1 MTASML
7 LIDGGL
13 LLDIFGA
20 ILIYFCSFSKVL
32 SANGE
37 GPLYVE
43 TEPKTEEERKA
54 SLKKIDKI
62 LVWRKFGSTLG
73 IVLLGLGFVAQ
84 LVGNIISQ
92 TGGN

>member
-20 ILIYFCSFSKVL
+20 ILIYFCAISKTFTPE
-32 SANGE
+32 GE
-37 GPLYVE
+37 ESLHVD
-43 TEPKTEEERKA
+43 TKPKTEEEQEA
-54 SLKKIDKI
+54 SQKKIENT
-62 LVWRKFGSTLG
+62 LEWRRCGSTLG
-73 IVLLGLGFVAQ
+73 IVLLGLGFFAQ